1 MKRFSTF
8 WLRSLFGALLALYAC
23 IVMPAADSTTA
34 KRSVKA
40 LLCVY
45 GGVSMRPISP
55 PPGFDSE
62 FAVAVVEINSP
73 SETKNAAV
81 SDFVLLDRT
90 GRATKFKRVVN
101 VEQFN
106 GTLETKDSYK
116 YFNPIYGDGTRSW
129 NGTLPVGRI
138 RLRVRVALVN
148 EPIAPVS
155 FRLVIG
161 RYVIKGPVNGAW
173 GT

>member
-1 MKRFSTF
+1 
-8 WLRSLFGALLALYAC
+8 LALYAC

-34 KRSVKA
+34 KGSVKA

-45 GGVSMRPISP
+45 GGVSLRPISP
-55 PPGFDSE
+55 PPGFESE

-90 GRATKFKRVVN
+90 GRAMMFKRVVN

-106 GTLETKDSYK
+106 GALATKDPFTYL
-116 YFNPIYGDGTRSW
+116 NPIYGDGTRPW

-138 RLRVRVALVN
+138 RLRVRVALVD
-148 EPIAPVS
+148 EQIAPVS
-155 FRLVIG
+155 FRLVVG
-161 RYVIKGPVNGAW
+161 RYLIIGPVNGAW